1 MKTIDVDLDVFKR
14 LTNLLETTEDSY
26 SEVIRR
32 LLRPTNVRSGIWSV
46 SATTPAANSQGS
58 VAGVDASR
66 SETDNVIPGE
76 LPDIVKNAMLRAEV
90 GRQGSVAG
98 VDASR
103 SETDSVIPS
112 ELPAIV
118 KNAILRAEVGRIDL
132 PKGTELRA
140 RYKGN
145 DYIAYVIDGR
155 TLALNENRYSSLS
168 GAAMAITHSP
178 VSGYA
183 FWKIR
188 DPNTQ
193 RWIRLTEYKRAEYKR
208 AESTLL
214 DQD

>member
-32 LLRPTNVRSGIWSV
+32 LLHPTNARSGIWSVSTTTPVRSGIRSV

-58 VAGVDASR
+58 VAGEDASR

-76 LPDIVKNAMLRAEV
+76 LP
-90 GRQGSVAG
+90 
-98 VDASR
+98 
-103 SETDSVIPS
+103 
-112 ELPAIV
+112 AIF

-140 RYKGN
+140 RYKRK

-168 GAAMAITHSP
+168 GAAMGITHSP

-193 RWIRLTEYKRAEYKR
+193 RWIRLAEYNR
-208 AESTLL
+208 AKSALL
-214 DQD
+214 NQDIPK